1 MSVVPAKRGRDEQP
15 LAAAAYV
22 QPKLFTVATCS
33 LNQWALDF
41 EGNLR
46 RICES
51 IETAKARGARYR
63 VGPELEVP
71 GYGCED
77 HFYEDDTQLH
87 CWQSIRALL
96 DGPLTDGIL
105 CDVGMPVMHH
115 NVRYNCRI
123 FLLDRRVLLIRPKL
137 CLCDD
142 GNYREGRWFTEWSE
156 SRGIE
161 QFALPRMIGNLTNQ
175 RDVPFGAAAL
185 AMADTVIGAETC
197 EELFTP
203 QAPHI
208 SMSLDGVEII
218 ANGSG
223 SHHQL
228 RKLDKRLDLLRSAT
242 AKGGGLYLY
251 ANQRGCDGGRLYYDG
266 CALIVLNGEVL
277 AQGAQF
283 GLCDVEVVTATVDIE
298 SVRSYRAAFIARSK
312 QASRAPAYP
321 RVAARDFSISADVV
335 PSSLAVALSD
345 TSAAK
350 LQKTSRVTPSAP
362 IQSRVHE
369 PEEEIALGPACYL
382 WDYLRRSGAAGYFLP
397 LSGGADSSSTAAIVG
412 VMCKQVVA
420 AVAAGD
426 AQVLKDARR
435 ITRQPAEWVPANAQE
450 LCHFILHT
458 SFMGTAN
465 SSAETRDRSAKL
477 AAQLGAYHA
486 PAVIDPMISALLQV
500 FKAITQREPR
510 FEKNGGTLAEDL
522 AMQNI
527 QARSR
532 MVLSYMLA
540 QLLPWTRGRG
550 GFLLVLGSANV
561 DEALRGYM
569 TKYDCSSAD
578 INPIGGISKGDLKS
592 FLRYA
597 AKEYGYSALADV
609 VEAPPTAELRPLSG
623 DEVEQTDEADMG
635 MTYEELGEYG
645 RLRKIERCG
654 PVSMFTALLGKW
666 GGRLSPSDIAGK
678 VKHFFSSYGRNRHK
692 LTTLTPSY
700 HAEGYSPDDNR
711 FDLRQFLYPNWE
723 RQFATVDQ
731 IVEQVGRA
739 DSTAA

>member
-1 MSVVPAKRGRDEQP
+1 MASSKRGRSI
-15 LAAAAYV
+15 AYL

-46 RICES
+46 RISQS
-51 IETAKARGARYR
+51 ISQAKARGARYR
-63 VGPELEVP
+63 CGPELEVP

-87 CWQSIRALL
+87 CWQSVRALL
-96 DGPLTDGIL
+96 DGPLTDDIL
-105 CDVGMPVMHH
+105 CDVGMPVMHR
-115 NVRYNCRI
+115 NVRYNCRV
-123 FLLDRRVLLIRPKL
+123 FLLNRRVVLIRPKL

-142 GNYREGRWFTEWSE
+142 GNYREGRWFTEWNE
-156 SRGIE
+156 ARGVE
-161 QFALPRMIGNLTNQ
+161 LFALPRMIGAITGQ
-175 RDVPFGAAAL
+175 TDVPFGAAAL
-185 AMADTVIGAETC
+185 SMADTVIGAETC

-203 QAPHI
+203 HSPHI
-208 SMSLDGVEII
+208 GMSLDGVEII

-228 RKLDKRLDLLRSAT
+228 RKLDKRLELLKGAT

-266 CALIVLNGEVL
+266 CALIVLNGQVL

-283 GLCDVEVVTATVDIE
+283 GLSDVEVLTATVDME
-298 SVRSYRAAFIARSK
+298 AVRSYRAAFIARSK
-312 QASRAPAYP
+312 QAARAPCYP
-321 RVAARDFSISADVV
+321 RVDARTFAVSSSILSRPEEPRADADAADAATIKRRKLAHCAPFQV
-335 PSSLAVALSD
+335 PSSAQPARLHLA
-345 TSAAK
+345 
-350 LQKTSRVTPSAP
+350 
-362 IQSRVHE
+362 
-369 PEEEIALGPACYL
+369 EEEIALGPASYL
-382 WDYLRRSGAAGYFLP
+382 WDYLRRSSAGGFFLP
-397 LSGGADSSSTAAIVG
+397 LSGGADSSSTAALVG
-412 VMCKQVVA
+412 IMCQQVVT

-426 AQVLKDARR
+426 EQVLADARR
-435 ITRQPAEWVPANAQE
+435 ITRQPVDWIPSDAKE
-450 LCHFILHT
+450 LCGLILHT
-458 SFMGTAN
+458 SFMGTAQ
-465 SSAETRDRSAKL
+465 SSSQTRDRAAKL

-486 PAVIDPMISALLQV
+486 PAVIDPMISGVLAV
-500 FKAITQREPR
+500 FRAVTNKEPA
-510 FEKNGGTLAEDL
+510 FQQHGGSIAEDL
-522 AMQNI
+522 ALQNI

-540 QLLPWTRGRG
+540 QLLPWVRGRD

-578 INPIGGISKGDLKS
+578 INPIGGISKGDLKR

-597 AKEYGYSALADV
+597 ADKYGYSVLREV

-623 DEVEQTDEADMG
+623 DEVEQTDEEDMG
-635 MTYEELGEYG
+635 MTYDELGEFG
-645 RLRKIERCG
+645 RLRKMERCG
-654 PVSMFTALLGKW
+654 PVSMFTQLLGTW
-666 GGRLSPSDIAGK
+666 GARLAPAEIARK

-692 LTTLTPSY
+692 LTTLTPAY

-723 RQFATVDQ
+723 RQFGTMDALAEQ
-731 IVEQVGRA
+731 IEHGDA
-739 DSTAA
+739 PCE